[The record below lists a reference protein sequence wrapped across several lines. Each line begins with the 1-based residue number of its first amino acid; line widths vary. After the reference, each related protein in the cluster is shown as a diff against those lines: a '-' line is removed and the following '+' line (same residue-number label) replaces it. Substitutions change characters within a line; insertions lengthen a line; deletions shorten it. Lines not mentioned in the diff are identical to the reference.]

1 MTRRASER
9 CGEDACTRTTT
20 MKLDVT
26 RARPA
31 VEAAATLHA
40 TSRSGA
46 ARRGSNSRVGVV
58 GASPSPSAAE
68 CR

>member
-1 MTRRASER
+1 
-9 CGEDACTRTTT
+9 

-40 TSRSGA
+40 TSRPGA

-58 GASPSPSAAE
+58 GARPSPSAAE
-68 CR
+68 CQ

>member
-1 MTRRASER
+1 
-9 CGEDACTRTTT
+9 

-58 GASPSPSAAE
+58 DASPSPSAAE